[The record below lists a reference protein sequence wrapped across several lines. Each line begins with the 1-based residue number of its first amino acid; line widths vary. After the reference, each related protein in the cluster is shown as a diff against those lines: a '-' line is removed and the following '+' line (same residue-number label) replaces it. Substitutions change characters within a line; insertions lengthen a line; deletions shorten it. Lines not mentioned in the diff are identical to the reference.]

1 MSSRRVVSFRFV
13 FRVSFKMGDTDGR
26 RQDDDGRD
34 DVTMLWGG
42 RGW

>member
-1 MSSRRVVSFRFV
+1 MSSRRVVSFR
-13 FRVSFKMGDTDGR
+13 VSFKIDDTDGR
-26 RQDDDGRD
+26 RRDDDGEI